1 MTALSSEPAPPSN
14 SPTVRLYR
22 ADAFLQRFQARVLD
36 VRSDNGKTGVILD
49 QTAFYP
55 TAGGQPNDTGMLADW
70 MVTDVVEQ
78 TDGGILHIL
87 ASAANLNIAVGSLLE
102 GQIDWPRRFDHMQQ
116 HSGQHVLSQ
125 AFVVMAGLETLAVH
139 IGPDECTLDLPA
151 KAIEPEMITRVE
163 DEANRLIYDNRPI
176 LIYEVGFDA
185 LGQVPLRKPP
195 KKSENGLVRIVE
207 VKDYDWSACG
217 GTHVRSTAEIGLIKI
232 IKVEKRG
239 NESRVT
245 FRCGRRALLDYRR
258 LNADVNTLAEGFTVA
273 RYEMIQAVQRLRD
286 EAKVTRKALEDA
298 QQQLLNVEA
307 TERLAAAQ
315 PNAHGIKLIVQAYA
329 DASRDM
335 NQLRALAKKLTATE
349 NVVALLGSAGAKSA
363 LCFARSANLKAVDV
377 AVLLKAALAQLTP
390 GGAKGGGS
398 PDFAQGGGPEASL
411 DQLNEVLAQ
420 SKAKVDPL
428 F

>member
-1 MTALSSEPAPPSN
+1 MTAPAP
-14 SPTVRLYR
+14 TLRLYR
-22 ADAFLQRFQARVLD
+22 PDAFLQRFQAHVLEI
-36 VRSDNGKTGVILD
+36 RTTNGQTGVILD

-55 TAGGQPNDTGMLADW
+55 TAGGQPNDTGKLADW
-70 MVTDVVEQ
+70 LVVDVVEQ
-78 TDGGILHIL
+78 ADGGILHVL
-87 ASAANLNIAVGSLLE
+87 KGPADLVASAPAPAPNSIIE

-125 AFVVMAGLETLAVH
+125 AFVVVAGLETIAVH
-139 IGPDECTLDLPA
+139 IGPDECTLDLPS
-151 KAIEPEMITRVE
+151 KTIDPEVITRVE
-163 DEANRLIYDNRPI
+163 DEANRLIYENRPI

-217 GTHVRSTAEIGLIKI
+217 GTHVRGTAEIGLIKI

-258 LNADVNTLAEGFTVA
+258 LNADVNALAEGFTVA

-286 EAKVTRKALEDA
+286 EAKASRKALEDA
-298 QQQLLNVEA
+298 QQQLLVVEA
-307 TERLAAAQ
+307 TERLSAAQ
-315 PNAHGIKLIVQAYA
+315 PNANGIKLIVQAYG

-335 NQLRALAKKLTATE
+335 NQLRALAKKLTATD

-363 LCFARSANLKAVDV
+363 LCFARSANLKSVDV
-377 AVLLKAALAQLTP
+377 SALLKAALAQLAP

-398 PDFAQGGGPEASL
+398 PDLAQGGGPEASL
-411 DQLNEVLAQ
+411 DTLNEVLAQ
-420 SKAKVDPL
+420 ASVKL
-428 F
+428 